1 MKINFLILLISGYF
15 NYILSKNPEFL
26 TITVYENQFKKDTYN
41 LTLINQKNAKILKDS
56 SKLAYITDF
65 QNKDSIILN
74 NYSKYYNRIWLFFLT
89 DVNEVKK
96 ILQRNYYN
104 SKYILITGLIIPE
117 SLDYEKIGI
126 ADNEKIPIYKISDKL
141 NNTLINYD
149 IRKNKK
155 NIYFVI
161 QYTEQIL
168 ITFLIVFSSFALF
181 SAIVIGIGWN
191 YLEKKVGTS
200 FIFGYHERIKYIVC
214 AHVFL
219 SLTLIFKTI
228 SIMKTENYELTIAV
242 EISLYLSVS
251 FFRSLLW
258 FLIYLIAY
266 GWNICFQ
273 ELAMNEQ
280 RKIFKLFIFIAI
292 FFFIDNILDK
302 YCGKLWVL
310 YISEIKNIILFGI
323 LTFLTIRSINKN
335 MSLLLRKYN
344 YAIALL
350 AAYADGISEKM
361 KLLQGLKYEVISYL
375 PFFILTIIFNKLLLS
390 DYDNPILLL
399 YIYLIPDLLLEFFFI
414 FLMRPKV
421 VPNYYSIDLGDMFN
435 EIEGHTYL
443 CALPKYDEF
452 NEETMVED
460 MKDNIEFNKE
470 GSIPIVVFGPEKTKN
485 NSFIEDDDDSNKSD
499 FLELDIN
506 KYFSNIQVGYYKKE
520 E

>member
-1 MKINFLILLISGYF
+1 
-15 NYILSKNPEFL
+15 
-26 TITVYENQFKKDTYN
+26 
-41 LTLINQKNAKILKDS
+41 
-56 SKLAYITDF
+56 
-65 QNKDSIILN
+65 
-74 NYSKYYNRIWLFFLT
+74 
-89 DVNEVKK
+89 
-96 ILQRNYYN
+96 
-104 SKYILITGLIIPE
+104 
-117 SLDYEKIGI
+117 
-126 ADNEKIPIYKISDKL
+126 
-141 NNTLINYD
+141 
-149 IRKNKK
+149 
-155 NIYFVI
+155 
-161 QYTEQIL
+161 
-168 ITFLIVFSSFALF
+168 
-181 SAIVIGIGWN
+181 
-191 YLEKKVGTS
+191 
-200 FIFGYHERIKYIVC
+200 
-214 AHVFL
+214 
-219 SLTLIFKTI
+219 
-228 SIMKTENYELTIAV
+228 
-242 EISLYLSVS
+242 LYLSIS

-452 NEETMVED
+452 NEEIMIED
-460 MKDNIEFNKE
+460 MKDNLEFNEE

>member
-1 MKINFLILLISGYF
+1 M
-15 NYILSKNPEFL
+15 
-26 TITVYENQFKKDTYN
+26 
-41 LTLINQKNAKILKDS
+41 INQKNAKILKDS
-56 SKLAYITDF
+56 SKLAYITDV

-149 IRKNKK
+149 IRNNKK
-155 NIYFVI
+155 NTYFVI

-375 PFFILTIIFNKLLLS
+375 PFFILTIIFN
-390 DYDNPILLL
+390 
-399 YIYLIPDLLLEFFFI
+399 IYLIPDLLLEFFFI

-460 MKDNIEFNKE
+460 MKDNLEFNEE

>member
-1 MKINFLILLISGYF
+1 
-15 NYILSKNPEFL
+15 
-26 TITVYENQFKKDTYN
+26 
-41 LTLINQKNAKILKDS
+41 
-56 SKLAYITDF
+56 
-65 QNKDSIILN
+65 
-74 NYSKYYNRIWLFFLT
+74 
-89 DVNEVKK
+89 
-96 ILQRNYYN
+96 
-104 SKYILITGLIIPE
+104 
-117 SLDYEKIGI
+117 
-126 ADNEKIPIYKISDKL
+126 
-141 NNTLINYD
+141 
-149 IRKNKK
+149 
-155 NIYFVI
+155 
-161 QYTEQIL
+161 
-168 ITFLIVFSSFALF
+168 
-181 SAIVIGIGWN
+181 
-191 YLEKKVGTS
+191 
-200 FIFGYHERIKYIVC
+200 
-214 AHVFL
+214 
-219 SLTLIFKTI
+219 
-228 SIMKTENYELTIAV
+228 MKTENYELTIAV

-443 CALPKYDEF
+443 CDLPKYDEF
-452 NEETMVED
+452 NEEIMIED
-460 MKDNIEFNKE
+460 MKDNLEFNEE